1 MSNCQVQ
8 VSRPW
13 KRATFRV
20 PEKDLEAD
28 PGFKKFWAWWL
39 GLGWCSAYNKV
50 FCFLAQGQAGS
61 IEQSV
66 WGVWGG
72 RVGGVVGGM
81 VGCWGGG
88 WGGWDEVTGGMV
100 GMGSGVR
107 GGGWGEGGWDG
118 WHVGWGCR
126 DGVMGG
132 MAWMANALAGTAA
145 DLGQKSD

>member
-1 MSNCQVQ
+1 
-8 VSRPW
+8 
-13 KRATFRV
+13 
-20 PEKDLEAD
+20 
-28 PGFKKFWAWWL
+28 
-39 GLGWCSAYNKV
+39 
-50 FCFLAQGQAGS
+50 
-61 IEQSV
+61 
-66 WGVWGG
+66 
-72 RVGGVVGGM
+72 M